1 MKISMVYDLVRWE
14 EKALLKAGQDR
25 GMEINMVDVKDM
37 DMDLDAPLPGEYG
50 SVTLQRCTS
59 YYRGLH
65 STAYLEFKGQKVI
78 NDFNTIDVA
87 GNKMLTSLALVK
99 NGVPTPKTSVA
110 ASYDTAMK
118 QFSSK
123 FGGRAVL
130 KPVTGSWGR
139 MVALL
144 NDRTAASAVME
155 DREYMYPL
163 YSIFYLQEFVKRPPR
178 DIRTFVVGDRVIGGI
193 YRYQS
198 DDDWRTNT
206 AIGGRAEK
214 CPITQELEDIS
225 LRAARSV
232 GKGVFGVDIME
243 TENGYV
249 VHEVNSTTE
258 FKNTVRVAQ
267 VDVPGEIMDYVR
279 EGLR

>member
-163 YSIFYLQEFVKRPPR
+163 YSIFYL
-178 DIRTFVVGDRVIGGI
+178 TSRVIAAFEGVML
-193 YRYQS
+193 S
-198 DDDWRTNT
+198 ASPALMDVS
-206 AIGGRAEK
+206 AAE
-214 CPITQELEDIS
+214 TLENS
-225 LRAARSV
+225 LFFPSL
-232 GKGVFGVDIME
+232 
-243 TENGYV
+243 
-249 VHEVNSTTE
+249 SLTE
-258 FKNTVRVAQ
+258 FQASTADSTALWPSHGALACTCPDLNSKSRRMR
-267 VDVPGEIMDYVR
+267 PR
-279 EGLR
+279 

>member
-25 GMEINMVDVKDM
+25 GMEISMVDVKDM
-37 DMDLDAPLPGEYG
+37 DMDLDAPLPEAYG

-65 STAYLEFKGQKVI
+65 STAYLEYKGQKVI

-99 NGVPTPKTSVA
+99 NGVPTPRTSVA

-144 NDRTAASAVME
+144 NDRTAAAAVME

-214 CPITQELEDIS
+214 CPITPELEDIS
-225 LRAARSV
+225 IKAARSV

-279 EGLR
+279 EALR